1 MGRVLTRVDAP
12 GRDSYDD
19 RPMKLAILAAAA
31 AVLATSA
38 VPARAQTT
46 SSTPSSSSARA
57 KKSQAAPAKPPE
69 KLSPTDAKAK
79 EYDLAK
85 VKFLSAVG
93 ACSKPEECD
102 PNSPRKVSDLVKMLQ
117 GSEDAF
123 MEACQQCATDEQCAQ
138 ERDRIKAG
146 RARTGQNPCLVATQ
160 KAKGE
165 SDKKK
170 GTSASPEPKSA
181 STADKKAAGSSAK

>member
-1 MGRVLTRVDAP
+1 
-12 GRDSYDD
+12 
-19 RPMKLAILAAAA
+19 MKLAILAAAT
-31 AVLATSA
+31 AVLTTTA
-38 VPARAQTT
+38 VPAHAQTT
-46 SSTPSSSSARA
+46 SSTPSTSSART
-57 KKSQAAPAKPPE
+57 KKPSTPPKPPE
-69 KLSPTDAKAK
+69 KLSPTEAKAK

-123 MEACQQCATDEQCAQ
+123 MEACQQCASDEQCAQ

-146 RARTGQNPCLVATQ
+146 RARTGQNPCLVGTQ

-165 SDKKK
+165 PDKKK
-170 GTSASPEPKSA
+170 GTSASPAPKSG
-181 STADKKAAGSSAK
+181 STSDTKAAGSSAK